1 MATASEEEDE
11 TRNAQAFTSLVPRLF
26 GDRNTKCASSDR
38 NCKPYQYSCWCPEG
52 VRGPS
57 ADISRSSPNNVDNN
71 ISVSKT
77 SNNSNSK
84 NINDNSSENTV
95 IDIVS
100 IEASSSSSAEVEDS
114 LDGFITVT
122 RKNLRPKQASSR
134 SVVPT
139 AAIIAAELKKRSTP
153 LLLFAVPKRKQ
164 SECCHRW

>member
-1 MATASEEEDE
+1 M
-11 TRNAQAFTSLVPRLF
+11 
-26 GDRNTKCASSDR
+26 
-38 NCKPYQYSCWCPEG
+38 
-52 VRGPS
+52 
-57 ADISRSSPNNVDNN
+57 DISRSSPNNVDNN

-84 NINDNSSENTV
+84 KINDDSSENMV
-95 IDIVS
+95 IDSVS

>member
-1 MATASEEEDE
+1 M
-11 TRNAQAFTSLVPRLF
+11 
-26 GDRNTKCASSDR
+26 
-38 NCKPYQYSCWCPEG
+38 
-52 VRGPS
+52 RGPS

-77 SNNSNSK
+77 SNNSNNK
-84 NINDNSSENTV
+84 NINDNSSENMV
-95 IDIVS
+95 IDSVS
-100 IEASSSSSAEVEDS
+100 IEASSSSSAEDS

-153 LLLFAVPKRKQ
+153 ILLFAVPKRRQ

>member
-1 MATASEEEDE
+1 M
-11 TRNAQAFTSLVPRLF
+11 
-26 GDRNTKCASSDR
+26 
-38 NCKPYQYSCWCPEG
+38 
-52 VRGPS
+52 
-57 ADISRSSPNNVDNN
+57 DISRSSPNNVDNN

-84 NINDNSSENTV
+84 NINDDSSENMV
-95 IDIVS
+95 IDSVS

>member
-1 MATASEEEDE
+1 M
-11 TRNAQAFTSLVPRLF
+11 
-26 GDRNTKCASSDR
+26 
-38 NCKPYQYSCWCPEG
+38 
-52 VRGPS
+52 
-57 ADISRSSPNNVDNN
+57 
-71 ISVSKT
+71 
-77 SNNSNSK
+77 
-84 NINDNSSENTV
+84 V
-95 IDIVS
+95 IDSVS

-153 LLLFAVPKRKQ
+153 LLLFAVPKRRQ

>member
-1 MATASEEEDE
+1 M
-11 TRNAQAFTSLVPRLF
+11 
-26 GDRNTKCASSDR
+26 
-38 NCKPYQYSCWCPEG
+38 
-52 VRGPS
+52 
-57 ADISRSSPNNVDNN
+57 DISRSSPNNVDNN
-71 ISVSKT
+71 ISVRKT

-84 NINDNSSENTV
+84 NINDNSSENMV
-95 IDIVS
+95 IDSVS